1 MEQFFQHGLSNA
13 AMAALLAIAAAIA
26 TRIWRNPYFAYAI
39 WLIVLVRL
47 IAPPLVPVSV
57 PIGEAGAKLVSRA
70 VGLIPT
76 DSGADQQA
84 NLRTVSTAQSVRGT
98 GSIARPNESEPRRS
112 ADGLAR
118 PPRSK

>member
-47 IAPPLVPVSV
+47 IALPLVPVSV
-57 PIGEAGAKLVSRA
+57 PIGEAAKNSF
-70 VGLIPT
+70 P
-76 DSGADQQA
+76 
-84 NLRTVSTAQSVRGT
+84 
-98 GSIARPNESEPRRS
+98 EPW
-112 ADGLAR
+112 G
-118 PPRSK
+118 